1 MNREE
6 DTGTYQLH
14 SNYDM
19 KKQQLNYDYYC
30 DQWAGLLCDNWVH
43 NFDGQRRHSSSYF
56 STGEG
61 YASSAAMV

>member
-30 DQWAGLLCDNWVH
+30 DQWAGLLCDN
-43 NFDGQRRHSSSYF
+43 
-56 STGEG
+56 
-61 YASSAAMV
+61 